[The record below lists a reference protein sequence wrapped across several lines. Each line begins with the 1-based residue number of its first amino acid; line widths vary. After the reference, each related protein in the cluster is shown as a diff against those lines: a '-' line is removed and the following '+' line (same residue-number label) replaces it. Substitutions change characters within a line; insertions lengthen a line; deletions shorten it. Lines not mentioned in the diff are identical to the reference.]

1 MCAEQ
6 WERDRAEIERLRAE
20 VKLLEH
26 CLAETTDLAVLQERD
41 RADRAEAR
49 LRAVVEAAADWA
61 NDIPGGNDLPDAN
74 AVGEAIMAAADHERC
89 ERCNRDRWEG
99 GPDDELHCPDCIHGW
114 RPKGEDDE

>member
-1 MCAEQ
+1 MSCVN
-6 WERDRAEIERLRAE
+6 IN
-20 VKLLEH
+20 
-26 CLAETTDLAVLQERD
+26 AVLPQAKEHGYAVGAFNILD
-41 RADRAEAR
+41 YASM
-49 LRAVVEAAADWA
+49 RAVVEAAADWA